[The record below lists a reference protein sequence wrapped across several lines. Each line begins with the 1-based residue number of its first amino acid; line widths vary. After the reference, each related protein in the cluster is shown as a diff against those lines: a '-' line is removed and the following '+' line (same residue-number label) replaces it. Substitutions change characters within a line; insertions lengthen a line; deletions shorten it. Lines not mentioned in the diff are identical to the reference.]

1 MTLELIIPIK
11 ARTGIAALAFAAVLA
26 AVPAL
31 AAQFEVGDVFASV
44 NNGQVQVYRAGG
56 LIQTLNTGLG
66 GFTTGSTTDSAGN
79 FYVTNFS
86 VGNVTE
92 FSSNG
97 VFVQNLA
104 AGGGNPESIVFA
116 ANGTAYVGNATQN
129 VIHVLGSATTVGPV
143 ASLGGTGGTDWIDL
157 ASNQTT
163 LFYSSEAKAIGRFDI
178 NTGQLSNFA
187 SGLPGARAFALRI
200 LSNGQVLVADTNSV
214 LRLDANGNIIQTYLP
229 GTSGELFALNVDPSG
244 TSFWT
249 GNDATGILTHVDLA
263 TGAVLGTINTGVG
276 DFNLFGV
283 SVFGEFQS
291 GGGGVAPGV
300 PGPIAGAGL
309 PGLIL
314 AGGGL
319 LGWWRRRQKSA

>member
-1 MTLELIIPIK
+1 MHGKSGILVAGLV
-11 ARTGIAALAFAAVLA
+11 TGLLA
-26 AVPAL
+26 AAPAL
-31 AAQFEVGDVFASV
+31 AAPFAVGDVFASV
-44 NNGQVQVYRAGG
+44 NNGQVQVYRAGA
-56 LIQTLNTGLG
+56 LTQTLNTGLG

-86 VGNVTE
+86 VGNVTQ
-92 FSSNG
+92 FNSNG
-97 VFVQNLA
+97 VFVQNIP

-116 ANGTAYVGNATQN
+116 ANGTAYVGNAAQN
-129 VIHVLGSATTVGPV
+129 VIHILGSASTVGPV
-143 ASLGGTGGTDWIDL
+143 TVGPRGTDWIDL

-163 LFYSSEAKAIGRFDI
+163 LFYTSEGKNIRRFD
-178 NTGQLSNFA
+178 TVGGQLANFA
-187 SGLPGARAFALRI
+187 DNLPGAAAFALRI
-200 LSNGQVLVADTNSV
+200 LANGDVLVADTDRV
-214 LRLDANGNIIQTYLP
+214 LRLNASGAIAQTYLP

-249 GNDATGILTHVDLA
+249 GNDATGILTQVDIA

-276 DFNLFGV
+276 AGNLFGV
-283 SVFGEFQS
+283 SVYGEFQS
-291 GGGGVAPGV
+291 GGGGVAV

-319 LGWWRRRQKSA
+319 LAWWRRRRENHLNVGHNAHVA